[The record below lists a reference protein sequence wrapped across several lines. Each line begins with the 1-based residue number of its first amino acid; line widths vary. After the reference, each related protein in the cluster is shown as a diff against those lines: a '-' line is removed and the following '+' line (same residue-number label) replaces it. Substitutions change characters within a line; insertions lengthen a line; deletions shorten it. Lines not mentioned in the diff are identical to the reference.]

1 MNQVKKRGLAETT
14 SEFVHGPPSPVC
26 AISAGVEEVFCGGLV
41 SAIIVDLSQ
50 LSIFSR
56 QQFGSIHM
64 LHFATFVRTW
74 LMKSAGEIAEQIAY
88 KNGEVVPTAEFS
100 KRRSTRFSLQSA

>member
-1 MNQVKKRGLAETT
+1 VAE
-14 SEFVHGPPSPVC
+14 VL
-26 AISAGVEEVFCGGLV
+26 CGGLA
-41 SAIIVDLSQ
+41 SAIIIDLSQ

-74 LMKSAGEIAEQIAY
+74 LMEFAGEIAEQIAY
-88 KNGEVVPTAEFS
+88 EKGEAVPTAEFS
-100 KRRSTRFSLQSA
+100 KRRSIRFNLQSA